1 MGKKQQKQGLFFPSL
16 LDRIIDDS
24 QLTEQIE
31 RCKIDLEQIKEQINH
46 SEEGSEIRKQHQK
59 NYERRL
65 SEYKQLAESSGS
77 LNNIKD
83 CVKRDL
89 EWLFNAHNLCLD
101 EALDKHYPNT
111 KRSVLNYGITDLTGK
126 TVSSINAKKLEQ
138 LLKNSIKYFEPR
150 LIPEKLQVNL
160 LHNKKMAERNAIFFE
175 IKGELW
181 TGERPIHLEITTQLD
196 LENGSIEIR

>member
-1 MGKKQQKQGLFFPSL
+1 MGKKQTKQGLFFPSL

-24 QLTEQIE
+24 QLMGQIE
-31 RCKIDLEQIKEQINH
+31 QCKLDLEHIKTQLER
-46 SEEGSEIRKQHQK
+46 SEEGSETRKQQQK

-65 SEYKQLAESSGS
+65 FEYKQLTESSGS

-101 EALDKHYPNT
+101 DVLERHYPHT
-111 KRSVLNYGITDLTGK
+111 KRSVLNYGIADLTGK
-126 TVSSINAKKLEQ
+126 TISSINASKLEK
-138 LLKNSIKYFEPR
+138 LLKNSIKSFEPR
-150 LIPEKLQVNL
+150 LIPEKLQVKL
-160 LHNKKMAERNAIFFE
+160 LHNKKTMEKNAIFFE

-196 LENGSIEIR
+196 LENGNIEIK

>member
-46 SEEGSEIRKQHQK
+46 SEEGSETRKQHQK

-101 EALDKHYPNT
+101 EELDKHYPKT

-150 LIPEKLQVNL
+150 LMPEKLQVNL
-160 LHNKKMAERNAIFFE
+160 LHNKKTAERNAIFFE

-196 LENGSIEIR
+196 LENGSIEIK

>member
-1 MGKKQQKQGLFFPSL
+1 MGKRQQKQGLFFPSL

-31 RCKIDLEQIKEQINH
+31 RCKIDLEQIKAQINH
-46 SEEGSEIRKQHQK
+46 SEEGSEIRKQYQK
-59 NYERRL
+59 NYEVRL

-101 EALDKHYPNT
+101 EELDKHYPQT
-111 KRSVLNYGITDLTGK
+111 KRSVLNYGIADLTGK

-160 LHNKKMAERNAIFFE
+160 LHNKKTMERNAIFFE

-196 LENGSIEIR
+196 LENGSIEIK

>member
-65 SEYKQLAESSGS
+65 SEYKQLAESCGS